1 MNTMFDKR
9 LLGLIIIVG
18 FVAGLVGAFY
28 THLLHYIQHV
38 MYNYST
44 AEGLTF
50 GQAVARV
57 TPEHRVI
64 VLLACGLV
72 GGIGWVLIHRYG
84 EPLVDIK
91 KAVQD
96 RTKEMPPLK
105 TCIHATLQIITVG
118 MGSPL
123 GREVA
128 PREASAGIMSAL
140 LKHVDMKSDDKSLII
155 ACAAGA
161 GLASV
166 YNSPLSAAIFILE
179 TLVISWNV
187 RSMSAALLSCGIAT
201 LVVRQSG
208 VGDTI
213 QYTMAQPPLYG
224 SYQEFAIV
232 LGAVIAIGVLLFDKT
247 QALLP
252 TFDRK
257 SPKMILVSVL
267 AFGFVGV
274 MAMFYPEILGN
285 GKAGNQLTFTDLVT
299 WDYAL
304 GLLATKWIAVLLA
317 LMAGAYGGRITPSMM
332 LGSTLSLA
340 FAALWSVMV
349 SPVSLGLA
357 AFLGAVV
364 FLGLAQ
370 KMPITSCVF
379 MLELSRFSVEMFF
392 PITLAMGSALIVQ
405 QILKAR
411 FSL

>member
-50 GQAVARV
+50 GQAVARA

-64 VLLACGLV
+64 ALLACGLV
-72 GGIGWVLIHRYG
+72 GGIGWMLIHRYG
-84 EPLVDIK
+84 DPLVDIK

-232 LGAVIAIGVLLFDKT
+232 VGAVIAIGVLLFDKT

-267 AFGFVGV
+267 AFGFIGV

-349 SPVSLGLA
+349 SPVSLGFA

-392 PITLAMGSALIVQ
+392 PITLSMGSALIVQ

>member
-50 GQAVARV
+50 GQAVARA

-64 VLLACGLV
+64 ALLACGLV

-84 EPLVDIK
+84 DPLVDIK

-267 AFGFVGV
+267 AFGFIGV

-349 SPVSLGLA
+349 SPVSLGFA

-392 PITLAMGSALIVQ
+392 PITLSMGSALIVQ

>member
-64 VLLACGLV
+64 ALLACGLV

-84 EPLVDIK
+84 DPLVDIK

-166 YNSPLSAAIFILE
+166 YN
-179 TLVISWNV
+179 
-187 RSMSAALLSCGIAT
+187 
-201 LVVRQSG
+201 
-208 VGDTI
+208 
-213 QYTMAQPPLYG
+213 
-224 SYQEFAIV
+224 
-232 LGAVIAIGVLLFDKT
+232 
-247 QALLP
+247 
-252 TFDRK
+252 
-257 SPKMILVSVL
+257 
-267 AFGFVGV
+267 
-274 MAMFYPEILGN
+274 
-285 GKAGNQLTFTDLVT
+285 
-299 WDYAL
+299 
-304 GLLATKWIAVLLA
+304 
-317 LMAGAYGGRITPSMM
+317 
-332 LGSTLSLA
+332 
-340 FAALWSVMV
+340 
-349 SPVSLGLA
+349 
-357 AFLGAVV
+357 
-364 FLGLAQ
+364 
-370 KMPITSCVF
+370 
-379 MLELSRFSVEMFF
+379 
-392 PITLAMGSALIVQ
+392 
-405 QILKAR
+405 
-411 FSL
+411 

>member
-1 MNTMFDKR
+1 MNSMFDKR
-9 LLGLIIIVG
+9 LLGLIVVVG
-18 FVAGLVGAFY
+18 FVAGLIGAFY

-38 MYNYST
+38 MYSYST
-44 AEGLTF
+44 SDHLSF

-57 TPEHRVI
+57 SPEYRVI
-64 VLLACGLV
+64 ALILCGIV

-91 KAVQD
+91 KAIQD
-96 RTKEMPPLK
+96 TTKEMPPMTTFL
-105 TCIHATLQIITVG
+105 HATLQIITVG

-128 PREASAGIMSAL
+128 PREASAGIMTGL
-140 LKHVDMKSDDKSLII
+140 LRHVDMKAEDKALII

-161 GLASV
+161 GLSAV

-179 TLVISWNV
+179 TLIISWNV
-187 RSMSAALLSCGIAT
+187 RSMGAALLSCGLAT
-201 LVVRQSG
+201 LVVRQAG

-224 SYQEFAIV
+224 NYQEFAVV
-232 LGAVIAIGVLLFDKT
+232 LGAVIAIGVVLFDKT
-247 QALLP
+247 QAMLP
-252 TFDRK
+252 KFDRK
-257 SPKMILVSVL
+257 SPNMIVISAVVF
-267 AFGFVGV
+267 AIIGG
-274 MAMFYPEILGN
+274 MAMYFPEILGN
-285 GKAGNQLTFTDLVT
+285 GKAGNQVTFTDSIT
-299 WDYAL
+299 WEYAL
-304 GLLATKWIAVLLA
+304 GLLGAKWIAVLLA

-340 FAALWSVMV
+340 FAALWSIMV
-349 SPVSLGLA
+349 SPVSLGFA
-357 AFLGAVV
+357 AFLGAVI

-379 MLELSRFSVEMFF
+379 MLELSRFSVEMLF

-405 QILKAR
+405 QIVKAR

>member
-1 MNTMFDKR
+1 MNSMFDKR
-9 LLGLIIIVG
+9 LLGLIIVVG
-18 FVAGLVGAFY
+18 VVAGLIGAFY
-28 THLLHYIQHV
+28 THLLHYIQHF
-38 MYNYST
+38 MYHYSDSDH
-44 AEGLTF
+44 LSF

-57 TPEHRVI
+57 SPEYRVMA
-64 VLLACGLV
+64 LALCGLV

-91 KAVQD
+91 KAIQD
-96 RTKEMPPLK
+96 TTKEMPPL
-105 TCIHATLQIITVG
+105 TTFLHATLQIITVG

-128 PREASAGIMSAL
+128 PREASAGIMTGL
-140 LKHVDMKSDDKSLII
+140 LRHVDMKSEDKALII

-161 GLASV
+161 GLAAV
-166 YNSPLSAAIFILE
+166 YNSPLSATIFILE
-179 TLVISWNV
+179 TLIVTWNV
-187 RSMSAALLSCGIAT
+187 RSMGAALLSCGLAT
-201 LVVRQSG
+201 LVVRQAG

-232 LGAVIAIGVLLFDKT
+232 LGAVIAIGVVLFDKT
-247 QALLP
+247 QSMLP
-252 TFDRK
+252 KFDRK
-257 SPKMILVSVL
+257 SPKMMVISII
-267 AFGFVGV
+267 AFTIIGA
-274 MAMFYPEILGN
+274 MAMYFPEILGN
-285 GKAGNQLTFTDLVT
+285 GKAGNQVTFTDSVT

-304 GLLATKWIAVLLA
+304 GLMGAKWIAVLLA
-317 LMAGAYGGRITPSMM
+317 LVAGAYGGRITPSMM

-340 FAALWSVMV
+340 FAALWSIMV
-349 SPVSLGLA
+349 SPVSLGFA
-357 AFLGAVV
+357 AFLGAVI

-379 MLELSRFSVEMFF
+379 MLELSRFSVEMLF

-405 QILKAR
+405 QIVKAR

>member
-1 MNTMFDKR
+1 MIEMLDKR
-9 LLGLIIIVG
+9 LVGLLIIVG
-18 FVAGLVGAFY
+18 IVAGLVGAFY
-28 THLLHYIQHV
+28 THLLHYIQHFV
-38 MYNYST
+38 YQYSS
-44 AEGLTF
+44 ADGLTF
-50 GQAVARV
+50 GQAVARIE
-57 TPEHRVI
+57 PEYRFLI
-64 VLLACGLV
+64 LLACGLV
-72 GGIGWVLIHRYG
+72 GGIGWFLIHRFG
-84 EPLVDIK
+84 EPLVDLK

-96 RTKEMPPLK
+96 RTKEIPPL
-105 TCIHATLQIITVG
+105 TTFIHATLQIVTVG

-128 PREASAGIMSAL
+128 PREASAGIMSGL
-140 LKHVDMKSDDKSLII
+140 LKHVDMRGDDKSLII

-161 GLASV
+161 GLAAV
-166 YNSPLSAAIFILE
+166 YNSPLSAAIFTLE
-179 TLVISWNV
+179 TLVISWNI

-201 LVVRQSG
+201 LVTRQAG

-213 QYTMAQPPLYG
+213 QYAMAQPPLYG

-252 TFDRK
+252 KFDRK
-257 SPKMILVSVL
+257 SPKMIIISVI
-267 AFGFVGV
+267 AFGAVGA

-285 GKAGNQLTFTDLVT
+285 GKAGNQLTFTDLVS

-340 FAALWSVMV
+340 FAALWSIMV
-349 SPVSLGLA
+349 SPVSLGFA
-357 AFLGAVV
+357 AFLGAVI

-370 KMPITSCVF
+370 KMPITSSVF

-405 QILKAR
+405 QILKVR